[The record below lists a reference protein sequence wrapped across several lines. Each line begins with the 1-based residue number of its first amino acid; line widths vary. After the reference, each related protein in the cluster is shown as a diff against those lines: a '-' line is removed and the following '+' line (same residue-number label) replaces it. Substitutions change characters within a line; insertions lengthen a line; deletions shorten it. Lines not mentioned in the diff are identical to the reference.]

1 MAIFAK
7 QMIYRKTECCGN
19 IFFTAFLSGINTVI
33 TQKSSAIA

>member
-7 QMIYRKTECCGN
+7 QIIYRKIECCGD
-19 IFFTAFLSGINTVI
+19 IFFTAFLAKINTVI